1 MGKIMNDLN
10 LLIIIGIGIL
20 FLSIISI
27 TIYFIQKKIF
37 EIIKYN
43 INSSNNE
50 TELDFREKRISDL
63 IEPLANQLKTLNNSV
78 NDIEKNRIES
88 YGRLSEQVDILAN
101 GTRQLEQALRSP
113 TSRGKWGEVQLKRIL
128 ELAGMSEHVDFI
140 LQKEL
145 SNSGGRP
152 DAIIHLPGNRSLA
165 IDAKTPLS
173 SYIEYTEANSEE
185 EKNEKLKKH
194 ANNIKNTAK
203 LLGQKEYQNAIKGN
217 LDFVI
222 MFIPGDH
229 FFTAA
234 TKFDPDIF
242 ENALKNKVL
251 ICTPATLIA
260 LLKGIS
266 FNWQQENLAKNVK
279 EIALHSQELQIRIL
293 KFFEYMDGIKKGIET
308 AGDNYDKVIGS
319 IEKRIIPQIK
329 KISEL
334 GAMEK
339 INNENIPNKTKI
351 NLRNKLNKE

>member
-1 MGKIMNDLN
+1 MNDFN
-10 LLIIIGIGIL
+10 LISIVGIGII
-20 FLSIISI
+20 IISI
-27 TIYFIQKKIF
+27 FSLIIYLIQKKLFDIMR
-37 EIIKYN
+37 EN
-43 INSSNNE
+43 MQINTNSKI
-50 TELDFREKRISDL
+50 ELDSREKRISHL
-63 IEPLANQLKTLNNSV
+63 IEPLNNQLQALNKSV
-78 NDIEKNRIES
+78 NEIERNRIES

-113 TSRGKWGEVQLKRIL
+113 TTRGKWGEVQLKRIL
-128 ELAGMSEHVDFI
+128 ELAGMSEHVDFN

-145 SNSGGRP
+145 SNNIGRP

-173 SYIEYTEANSEE
+173 SYIEYTEVSTET

-194 ANNIKNTAK
+194 AQNIKNTAK
-203 LLGQKEYQNAIKGN
+203 MLGQKEYQNAIKGD

-234 TKFDPDIF
+234 TKYDPDIF

-279 EIALHSQELQIRIL
+279 EIALSSQELQIRIL
-293 KFFEYMDGIKKGIET
+293 KFFDYMDGIKKGIET
-308 AGDNYDKVIGS
+308 AGDNYDKAVGS
-319 IEKRIIPQIK
+319 IEKRIMPQIK
-329 KISEL
+329 KISKL
-334 GAMEK
+334 GTMEK
-339 INNENIPNKTKI
+339 INENNIPNKTQIKS
-351 NLRNKLNKE
+351 RKKLKK

>member
-1 MGKIMNDLN
+1 MNDLN
-10 LLIIIGIGIL
+10 LLIIIGIVTL
-20 FLSIISI
+20 IISLFGLI
-27 TIYFIQKKIF
+27 VYLIQKKLF
-37 EIIKYN
+37 DVMTNN
-43 INSSNNE
+43 IQTNNNE
-50 TELDFREKRISDL
+50 IELDFREKRIFNL
-63 IEPLANQLKTLNNSV
+63 IEPLNSQLQTLNKSV
-78 NDIEKNRIES
+78 NEIEKNRIES

-128 ELAGMSEHVDFI
+128 ELAGMSEHVDFN

-145 SNSGGRP
+145 SNNNGRP

-165 IDAKTPLS
+165 VDAKTPLS

-203 LLGQKEYQNAIKGN
+203 MLGQKEYQDSIEGD

-234 TKFDPDIF
+234 TRFDPDIF

-266 FNWQQENLAKNVK
+266 FNWQQESLAKNVK
-279 EIALHSQELQIRIL
+279 EIALSSQELQIRIL
-293 KFFEYMDGIKKGIET
+293 KFFDYMEGIKKGIEA
-308 AGDNYDKVIGS
+308 AGDNYDKAIGS
-319 IEKRIIPQIK
+319 IEKRIMPQIK
-329 KISEL
+329 KISKL
-334 GAMEK
+334 GTMKK
-339 INNENIPNKTKI
+339 IDDENIPDKARI
-351 NLRNKLNKE
+351 NLRKKLNKK

>member
-1 MGKIMNDLN
+1 MNDLN
-10 LLIIIGIGIL
+10 FLLIIGIVI
-20 FLSIISI
+20 FIIAI
-27 TIYFIQKKIF
+27 FCLIIYIIQKKLFDIM
-37 EIIKYN
+37 KSN
-43 INSSNNE
+43 IQNTNNE
-50 TELDFREKRISDL
+50 KELDSREQRISNL
-63 IEPLANQLKTLNNSV
+63 IEPLNSQLQVLNKNV
-78 NDIEKNRIES
+78 NEIEKNRIES

-145 SNSGGRP
+145 SNNQGRP
-152 DAIIHLPGNRSLA
+152 DAIIHLPGNRALA
-165 IDAKTPLS
+165 VDAKTPLS
-173 SYIEYTEANSEE
+173 SYIEYTEAKSED

-203 LLGQKEYQNAIKGN
+203 MLGQKEYQNAIEGD

-266 FNWQQENLAKNVK
+266 FNWQQESLAKNVK
-279 EIALHSQELQIRIL
+279 EIALSSQELQVRIL

-308 AGDNYDKVIGS
+308 AGENYDKAIGS
-319 IEKRIIPQIK
+319 LEKRIMPQIK
-329 KISEL
+329 KISNL
-334 GAMEK
+334 GTMKK
-339 INNENIPNKTKI
+339 IDDENIPGKARI
-351 NLRNKLNKE
+351 NLRKKLSKK

>member
-1 MGKIMNDLN
+1 
-10 LLIIIGIGIL
+10 
-20 FLSIISI
+20 
-27 TIYFIQKKIF
+27 
-37 EIIKYN
+37 
-43 INSSNNE
+43 
-50 TELDFREKRISDL
+50 
-63 IEPLANQLKTLNNSV
+63 
-78 NDIEKNRIES
+78 
-88 YGRLSEQVDILAN
+88 
-101 GTRQLEQALRSP
+101 
-113 TSRGKWGEVQLKRIL
+113 
-128 ELAGMSEHVDFI
+128 MSEHVDFN

-145 SNSGGRP
+145 SNNGGRP

-194 ANNIKNTAK
+194 AISIKNTAK
-203 LLGQKEYQNAIKGN
+203 LLGQKEYQNAIEGD

-266 FNWQQENLAKNVK
+266 FNWQQDKPCK
-279 EIALHSQELQIRIL
+279 KCKGDSPSFSGITIKDT
-293 KFFEYMDGIKKGIET
+293 KFFTYIDGIKKGIET
-308 AGDNYDKVIGS
+308 AGDNYDKL
-319 IEKRIIPQIK
+319 II
-329 KISEL
+329 L
-334 GAMEK
+334 
-339 INNENIPNKTKI
+339 
-351 NLRNKLNKE
+351 

>member
-1 MGKIMNDLN
+1 MNDLN
-10 LLIIIGIGIL
+10 LLIIIGIVTL
-20 FLSIISI
+20 IISLFGLI
-27 TIYFIQKKIF
+27 VYLIQKKLF
-37 EIIKYN
+37 DVMKNN
-43 INSSNNE
+43 IQTNNNE
-50 TELDFREKRISDL
+50 IELDFREKRISNL
-63 IEPLANQLKTLNNSV
+63 IEPLNSQLQTLNKSV
-78 NDIEKNRIES
+78 NEIEKNRIES

-128 ELAGMSEHVDFI
+128 ELAGMSEHVDFN

-145 SNSGGRP
+145 SNNSGRP

-165 IDAKTPLS
+165 VDAKTPLS

-203 LLGQKEYQNAIKGN
+203 MLGQKEYQDSIEGD

-234 TKFDPDIF
+234 TRFDPDIF

-266 FNWQQENLAKNVK
+266 FNWQQESLAKNVK
-279 EIALHSQELQIRIL
+279 EIALSSQELQIRIL
-293 KFFEYMDGIKKGIET
+293 KFFDYMEGIKKGIES
-308 AGDNYDKVIGS
+308 AGDNYDKAIGS
-319 IEKRIIPQIK
+319 IEKRIMPQIK
-329 KISEL
+329 KISKL
-334 GAMEK
+334 GTMKK
-339 INNENIPNKTKI
+339 IDDENIPDKARI
-351 NLRNKLNKE
+351 NLRKKLNKK